1 MSVFASKFN
10 PISGKVEW
18 IQMDDAFDYSQQ
30 IARSAYA
37 DMLHDTDRVSFERFV
52 LELCLSIYFYDV
64 IYRTRNIMTL

>member
-10 PISGKVEW
+10 PLSGTMEW

-37 DMLHDTDRVSFERFV
+37 DMLHDTDRVSTQLIVVKCSTYTSSWIRFKEPKV
-52 LELCLSIYFYDV
+52 L
-64 IYRTRNIMTL
+64 